1 MAAIVAG
8 NSSLQKFGA
17 ASDVKFGTPYVDGYV
32 VVESVSGTNS
42 FQTNNTFKNEV
53 GISVGQVITDPKM
66 EVTISG
72 VAQGQVALLGEV
84 KGLPNFIAGVQG
96 GQGGGSGDGATE
108 TDLLITSIKMDASNE
123 DFMKFEM
130 TGEAYAEVD
139 VNTKS
144 EVQQAEF

>member
-1 MAAIVAG
+1 MPAIDAK
-8 NSSLQKFGA
+8 NSALQKFGA

-96 GQGGGSGDGATE
+96 GQAGGSGDGATE